1 MKRAVKV
8 ENKKKAGYGSG
19 VLFILLVLIMSM
31 CAGIALAAGS
41 KDQTVIPQENG
52 QELVITVEGEDQA
65 DSLSVDNAESEF
77 MDIGDQDVP
86 LAEGPKGSP
95 WDMHAAWSLLF
106 LICSIIYVLYFR
118 KKQNKLFKLR
128 RLAAEAEHEAS
139 ISVREKDK
147 KEV

>member
-1 MKRAVKV
+1 MKRAVKID
-8 ENKKKAGYGSG
+8 NKKNAGYVSG
-19 VLFILLVLIMSM
+19 VFIMLILIISM
-31 CAGIALAAGS
+31 CAGVVLAAGG

-52 QELVITVEGEDQA
+52 QKLIITVEGEDQA
-65 DSLSVDNAESEF
+65 DSLSVDNAEGELT
-77 MDIGDQDVP
+77 DIGDQDVP

-95 WDMHAAWSLLF
+95 RDMHAAWAMLF
-106 LICSIIYVLYFR
+106 LICSIIYALYFR
-118 KKQNKLFKLR
+118 RKQNKLFKLR